1 APVLFV
7 KKKDGSLRLCVDYR
21 ALNRLTIKN
30 RYPLPLIPGLLDH
43 VKGATRFTRL
53 DLPTAYHLL
62 RIAMG
67 DEWKTAFRTR
77 YGHFEYL
84 VMPFGLTNAPATFQ
98 SYINEVLR
106 TYLDEFCV
114 AYIDDILIYSRTLE
128 ERIEHVRKILKK
140 LLEHGLYVK
149 LEKCQFHVQEIEF
162 LGYVLSP
169 EGVSISKERIAMIV
183 EWPVPASMHD
193 IQVFLGFAN
202 FYRRFIEGYSRVVL
216 PLTALLR
223 KNVKFKWTSE
233 AQAAFDNL
241 KALFTSAPLLK
252 HFDPELPITLH
263 TDASG
268 AAISGILSQIHPN
281 GDLHP

>member
-1 APVLFV
+1 RI
-7 KKKDGSLRLCVDYR
+7 S
-21 ALNRLTIKN
+21 TIA
-30 RYPLPLIPGLLDH
+30 D
-43 VKGATRFTRL
+43 
-53 DLPTAYHLL
+53 
-62 RIAMG
+62 
-67 DEWKTAFRTR
+67 W
-77 YGHFEYL
+77 
-84 VMPFGLTNAPATFQ
+84 PA
-98 SYINEVLR
+98 
-106 TYLDEFCV
+106 
-114 AYIDDILIYSRTLE
+114 
-128 ERIEHVRKILKK
+128 
-140 LLEHGLYVK
+140 
-149 LEKCQFHVQEIEF
+149 
-162 LGYVLSP
+162 
-169 EGVSISKERIAMIV
+169 
-183 EWPVPASMHD
+183 PASMHD

-281 GDLHP
+281 GDLHPVAYWSRKCVPAECNYDVHDREMLAIVQAMRHWRHYLEGAKYPIQ